1 MSNEKKETSSN
12 KTLYLGLDV
21 GTGNLCCARSDSDKI
36 SITRNVF
43 LPINND
49 EISISELADISY
61 VESEDGLFIIG
72 EDAFKFANIFAQEV
86 SRPMESGLIS
96 SKEIDAIDIITL
108 IVKNLI
114 GDIKNYDCYATFS
127 VPAAAID
134 KTRSV
139 TYHERVFGR
148 ILSSLGINYKSL
160 NEGMAVIY
168 SECAKEKFS
177 GVGISLGAGMMNSAF
192 SVKGIEALTFST
204 ARSGDWID
212 NNTAESL
219 GMIPNRIT
227 SIKEKYLNL
236 EINFM
241 NEKNK
246 KRRRV
251 LEALKYY
258 YESLISYS
266 IKKMIKEFENKVDVE
281 INEEIPIIIAGGTSL
296 PEGFLNLFKQVISQY
311 ELPFEISE
319 IRMARNPLTAVSNG
333 LLVHSLSGK

>member
-1 MSNEKKETSSN
+1 MSDK

-36 SITRNVF
+36 NITRNVF

-49 EISISELADISY
+49 EISISELSDISY
-61 VESEDGLFIIG
+61 VTSDDGLFIIG

-96 SKEIDAIDIITL
+96 AKEIDAIDVITL

-114 GDIKNYDCYATFS
+114 GDIKDLDCFCTYS

-148 ILSSLGINYKSL
+148 ILSSLGINHKSL
-160 NEGMAVIY
+160 NEGMAIIY
-168 SECAKEKFS
+168 SECSKEKFS
-177 GVGISLGAGMMNSAF
+177 GVGLSFGAGMVNCIF
-192 SVKGIEALTFST
+192 SVKGIEALSFST

-212 NNTAESL
+212 NSTAESL
-219 GMIPNRIT
+219 GMVPNRVT
-227 SIKEKYLNL
+227 SIKEKHLNL
-236 EINFM
+236 EKGFS

-258 YESLISYS
+258 YESLMKYT
-266 IKKMIKEFENKVDVE
+266 IKRMIKEFEDKVDIE
-281 INEEIPIIIAGGTSL
+281 IDEEIPIVIAGGTSL
-296 PEGFLNLFKQVISQY
+296 PQGFLNLFKQVISNY
-311 ELPFEISE
+311 ELPFNISE
-319 IRMARNPLTAVSNG
+319 IRMAENPLTAVSNG
-333 LLVHSLSGK
+333 LLVYSLSGKR